1 MASTRRGKQQ
11 DLLKSQSQQD
21 KEPVVD
27 IIDLETNYVRLTQDK
42 ETQMSDDD
50 LNLTSAEEFYVDI
63 DDIPAVDALPAQEYE
78 ATVRSY
84 KYGVNDKSEVRL
96 MFIHDIAIDQYPPDY
111 AVDNAPDGT
120 MVMQG
125 FGGVDVGC
133 GNGSQPSKR
142 GAAAV
147 AKLLRSYGYTGKV
160 RFTRRD
166 DLAGEWGVGD
176 DVLDEI
182 VSRVVLI
189 AVKHNVY
196 QGETRLQI
204 ASVRPVE

>member
-1 MASTRRGKQQ
+1 MASTKRGKQQ
-11 DLLKSQSQQD
+11 DLPKLPSQQD
-21 KEPVVD
+21 KE
-27 IIDLETNYVRLTQDK
+27 IDLEAETVKALIAQRNMLR

-63 DDIPAVDALPAQEYE
+63 DDIPSVEALPAQEYE

-84 KYGVNDKSEVRL
+84 KYGVNDKGEVRL

-111 AVDNAPDGT
+111 AVDNAPEGT

-142 GAAAV
+142 GAAAI

-182 VSRVVLI
+182 VSRTVLI
-189 AVKHNVY
+189 SVKHSVY

-204 ASVRPVE
+204 ASVRPAE

>member
-1 MASTRRGKQQ
+1 MASTRHGKQQ
-11 DLLKSQSQQD
+11 DLPKSPSQQD

-63 DDIPAVDALPAQEYE
+63 EALPAQEYE

-96 MFIHDIAIDQYPPDY
+96 MFIHDISIDQYPPDY

-142 GAAAV
+142 GAAAI